1 MAYLDSA
8 GVKYFWRKIRKAGL
22 GAEIQG
28 EHDDTKAFK
37 VSLVGGGDP
46 YGETD
51 TEKQNKVLSSFTVPD
66 ATSSLNG
73 FMSAS
78 DKSKLD
84 GIEKG
89 ANNYTHPA
97 GSAGSKSS
105 GLYKIATD
113 STSHVSGLTA
123 VTKSDITALGIP
135 AADTHYTSKNVA
147 GATSSATAN
156 AAASNGSVYL
166 NSVENGAVTSA
177 NLIKGTGATTVTSAA
192 DGTITVNSTDTK
204 YTLPTAS
211 ASTLG
216 GVKVGDNLSIS
227 SSGVLSAASG
237 TDEKVKTTPTSASS
251 KSTVYFAGSTANT
264 ETTGTLAVTPNVY
277 AYTQCT
283 NGVRHTRAIINGG
296 EIEVSGDTTT
306 GVDESAQYATLTH
319 KSLIFNEGNA
329 VKGSLTPTTYTG
341 KAATAGTADNVAWSG
356 VTDKP
361 DWVNRDTMPTGQD
374 IKVNPDAPDTI
385 EDALVGINTNKAPLA
400 SPALTGIPTAPTA
413 AAGTSSTQIATTAF
427 VSNAIASE
435 AVGHAKY
442 QGGITPTTY
451 AALKSYKQGWYWV
464 VTTAGTIAGEACEI
478 GDMVFCNT
486 DSASG
491 ATAPTASH
499 FDVVQ
504 NNITSIPTS
513 EIDALS

>member
-1 MAYLDSA
+1 MPYLDKDGLDA
-8 GVKYFWRKIRKAGL
+8 LWTKIKANFG
-22 GAEIQG
+22 
-28 EHDDTKAFK
+28 HT
-37 VSLVGGGDP
+37 
-46 YGETD
+46 
-51 TEKQNKVLSSFTVPD
+51 LSK
-66 ATSSLNG
+66 TSS
-73 FMSAS
+73 S
-78 DKSKLD
+78 
-84 GIEKG
+84 
-89 ANNYTHPA
+89 
-97 GSAGSKSS
+97 
-105 GLYKIATD
+105 
-113 STSHVSGLTA
+113 TA
-123 VTKSDITALGIP
+123 VNIALKTTSNGTLNSVDINKSDITALGIP

-166 NSVENGAVTSA
+166 NSFENGAVTSA

-227 SSGVLSAASG
+227 SSGVLSAARY
-237 TDEKVKTTPTSASS
+237 TADEIYCNSLDDDVD
-251 KSTVYFAGSTANT
+251 
-264 ETTGTLAVTPNVY
+264 TLLND
-277 AYTQCT
+277 
-283 NGVRHTRAIINGG
+283 I
-296 EIEVSGDTTT
+296 
-306 GVDESAQYATLTH
+306 VDEIGDKVSRDSP
-319 KSLIFNEGNA
+319 SLI
-329 VKGSLTPTTYTG
+329 
-341 KAATAGTADNVAWSG
+341 
-356 VTDKP
+356 
-361 DWVNRDTMPTGQD
+361 
-374 IKVNPDAPDTI
+374 
-385 EDALVGINTNKAPLA
+385 
-400 SPALTGIPTAPTA
+400 GIPTAPTA
-413 AAGTSSTQIATTAF
+413 AAGTSSLQIATTAF
-427 VSNAIASE
+427 VSKAIASE

-504 NNITSIPTS
+504 NNIDAI
-513 EIDALS
+513 EISYIENLS

>member
-227 SSGVLSAASG
+227 SSGVLSG
-237 TDEKVKTTPTSASS
+237 TDESVDIYSTEDAGMGTYYPTYADSS
-251 KSTVYFAGSTANT
+251 
-264 ETTGTLAVTPNVY
+264 
-277 AYTQCT
+277 
-283 NGVRHTRAIINGG
+283 
-296 EIEVSGDTTT
+296 
-306 GVDESAQYATLTH
+306 ESANSQLIVDDRVRVEILKTLEDPSVYLHITDGQLCLSNEDTQSATVTLDGTGLRW
-319 KSLIFNEGNA
+319 SSATTAANVGT
-329 VKGSLTPTTYTG
+329 LTPTTYTG
-341 KAATAGTADNVAWSG
+341 KADAAGTADNVAWSG

-361 DWVNRDTMPTGQD
+361 SWIGDSKPTYMAAD
-374 IKVNPDAPDTI
+374 IGLNETSVVFGDNVEEAFEIVANDYAILD
-385 EDALVGINTNKAPLA
+385 
-400 SPALTGIPTAPTA
+400 SPTFTGTPKAPTA

>member
-1 MAYLDSA
+1 MPYLDKDGLDA
-8 GVKYFWRKIRKAGL
+8 LWTKIKANFG
-22 GAEIQG
+22 
-28 EHDDTKAFK
+28 HT
-37 VSLVGGGDP
+37 
-46 YGETD
+46 
-51 TEKQNKVLSSFTVPD
+51 LSK
-66 ATSSLNG
+66 TSS
-73 FMSAS
+73 S
-78 DKSKLD
+78 
-84 GIEKG
+84 
-89 ANNYTHPA
+89 
-97 GSAGSKSS
+97 
-105 GLYKIATD
+105 
-113 STSHVSGLTA
+113 TA
-123 VTKSDITALGIP
+123 VNIALKTTSNGTLNSVDINKSDITALGIP

-237 TDEKVKTTPTSASS
+237 TDEKVKSSYVGSSDDDIFYLVGASS
-251 KSTVYFAGSTANT
+251 KLT
-264 ETTGTLAVTPNVY
+264 EETGTLKKSGIAF
-277 AYTQCT
+277 YTGEGLIVGDQYMT
-283 NGVRHTRAIINGG
+283 GNITLNHSNNNSSDSTITFSAIT
-296 EIEVSGDTTT
+296 GDTL
-306 GVDESAQYATLTH
+306 GTLTAD
-319 KSLIFNEGNA
+319 N
-329 VKGSLTPTTYTG
+329 YTG

-361 DWVNRDTMPTGQD
+361 SWIGDSKPTYTAD
-374 IKVNPDAPDTI
+374 EIYCNLYDDDVETIIDTI
-385 EDALVGINTNKAPLA
+385 VNDMDAKASLA
-400 SPALTGIPTAPTA
+400 SPSFTGTPKAPTA